1 MKKPIIAVIL
11 VLILATFACSISNI
25 EMKTIE
31 TQTVSINEPLPSNL
45 EEAELVFN
53 MTAGEFN
60 IIPGSGALVSGSI
73 IYNVEQWEP
82 QFTRSNNYYE
92 VKQVSPFSF
101 SGIPTSNLVNSWD
114 LALSTEIPL
123 SMTIEGGASENH
135 FDFTGLQLTNLKVTQ
150 GASETTVRFDAYNPQ
165 QMDSFS
171 FTTGASSA
179 ELYGLGYA
187 NFSDMTF
194 SAGAGD
200 YTLDFTGALT
210 HDTTVNIKSTI
221 SNIRII
227 IPAGMKAVII
237 NKGTVSN
244 INTEG
249 TWMLND
255 DTYNTVVEGYTLTIN
270 LDMAVGNVTL
280 IHED

>member
-11 VLILATFACSISNI
+11 VLALATFACSVSNI
-25 EMKTIE
+25 EMRTIDL
-31 TQTVSINEPLPSNL
+31 QTVSINEPLPSNM
-45 EEAELVFN
+45 AESEVSFN
-53 MTAGEFN
+53 MTGGTFN
-60 IIPGSGALVSGSI
+60 IQPGSGMLVSGSI
-73 IYNVEQWEP
+73 VYNVEQWEP

-92 VKQVSPFSF
+92 IKQVSPFSF
-101 SGIPTSNLVNSWD
+101 SGIPTNDIVNTWD
-114 LALSTEIPL
+114 LALTNEIPVNL
-123 SMTIEGGASENH
+123 TIEGGASENN
-135 FDFTGLQLTNLKVTQ
+135 FDFTGLKLTGLKITQ
-150 GASETTVRFDAYNPQ
+150 GASETSVQFNAPNTA
-165 QMDSFS
+165 QMQDFS

-179 ELYGLGYA
+179 DLLGLGYA
-187 NFSDMTF
+187 NFTNMTF

-210 HDTTVNIKSTI
+210 HDAIVNIKSTI
-221 SNIRII
+221 SNIRIV
-227 IPAGMKAVII
+227 IPTGMRTVII

-255 DTYNTVVEGYTLTIN
+255 DTYTTLVEGYTLTIN

-280 IHED
+280 IHEN

>member
-25 EMKTIE
+25 EMRTIDL
-31 TQTVSINEPLPSNL
+31 QTVAINEPLPANMA
-45 EEAELVFN
+45 EAELSFS
-53 MTAGEFN
+53 MTGGTFN
-60 IIPGSGALVSGSI
+60 IVPGSGMLASGSI
-73 IYNVEQWEP
+73 VYNVEQWEP

-92 VKQVSPFSF
+92 IKQVSPFSF
-101 SGIPTSNLVNSWD
+101 SGIPTNDVVNTWD
-114 LALSTEIPL
+114 LALTNEIPL
-123 SMTIEGGASENH
+123 NLTIEGGASENIY
-135 FDFTGLQLTNLKVTQ
+135 DFTGLKLAGLKITQ
-150 GASETTVRFDAYNPQ
+150 GASETDVRFDAPNTTPLQ
-165 QMDSFS
+165 DFS

-179 ELYGLGYA
+179 ELFGLGYA
-187 NFSDMTF
+187 NFTTMNF

-210 HDTTVNIKSTI
+210 HDATVNIKSTI

-255 DTYNTVVEGYTLTIN
+255 DTYNTLVEGYTLTIN

-280 IHED
+280 THED

>member
-25 EMKTIE
+25 EMRTIDL
-31 TQTVSINEPLPSNL
+31 QTVAINEPLPANMA
-45 EEAELVFN
+45 EAELSFS
-53 MTAGEFN
+53 MTGGTFN
-60 IIPGSGALVSGSI
+60 IVPGSGMLASGSI
-73 IYNVEQWEP
+73 VYNVEQWEP

-92 VKQVSPFSF
+92 IKQVSPFSF
-101 SGIPTSNLVNSWD
+101 SGIPTNDVVNTWD
-114 LALSTEIPL
+114 LALTNEIPL
-123 SMTIEGGASENH
+123 NLTIEGGASENVY
-135 FDFTGLQLTNLKVTQ
+135 DFTGLKLTGLKITQ
-150 GASETTVRFDAYNPQ
+150 GASETDVRFDAPNTTQ
-165 QMDSFS
+165 LQDFS

-179 ELYGLGYA
+179 ELFGLGYA
-187 NFSDMTF
+187 NFTTMNF

-210 HDTTVNIKSTI
+210 HDATVNIKSTI

-227 IPAGMKAVII
+227 IPAGMKAVIV

-255 DTYNTVVEGYTLTIN
+255 DTYNTLVEGYTL
-270 LDMAVGNVTL
+270 
-280 IHED
+280 

>member
-31 TQTVSINEPLPSNL
+31 TQTVSINEPLPTNL
-45 EEAELVFN
+45 EEAELSFN
-53 MTAGEFN
+53 MTGGTFN
-60 IIPGSGALVSGSI
+60 IQPGSGMLVSGSI
-73 IYNVEQWEP
+73 VYNVEQWEP

-92 VKQVSPFSF
+92 VKQVNPFSF
-101 SGIPTSNLVNSWD
+101 SGIPTNDVVNTWD
-114 LALSTEIPL
+114 LVLSNEIPISL
-123 SMTIEGGASENH
+123 TVGGGASENNY
-135 FDFTGLQLTNLKVTQ
+135 DFTGLKLTGLNITQ
-150 GASETTVRFDAYNPQ
+150 GASETTVRFDAPNPQ
-165 QMDSFS
+165 QMNNFS
-171 FTTGASSA
+171 FKTGASSA

-194 SAGAGD
+194 TAGAGD
-200 YTLDFTGALT
+200 YTLDFTGVLT
-210 HDTTVNIKSTI
+210 HDATVNIKSTI
-221 SNIRII
+221 SNIRIL
-227 IPAGMKAVII
+227 IPAGMKAVIV

-255 DTYNTVVEGYTLTIN
+255 DTFNTIVEGYTLTIN

-280 IHED
+280 VHED

>member
-1 MKKPIIAVIL
+1 MKKPILAVIL
-11 VLILATFACSISNI
+11 VLTLATFACSVSNI
-25 EMKTIE
+25 EMKTID
-31 TQTVSINEPLPSNL
+31 TQTVAVNEPLPTNM
-45 EEAELVFN
+45 EEAEVSFN
-53 MTAGEFN
+53 MAAGEFN
-60 IIPGSGALVSGSI
+60 INPGSGALVSGSI
-73 IYNVEQWEP
+73 VYNVEQWEP

-101 SGIPTSNLVNSWD
+101 SGIPTSDVANTWD
-114 LALSTEIPL
+114 LALASEIPL
-123 SMTIEGGASENH
+123 SLTVEGGASKNEFNL
-135 FDFTGLQLTNLKVTQ
+135 TGLQIRNLQITQ
-150 GASETTVRFDAYNPQ
+150 GASETIVRFDAPNPQ
-165 QMDSFS
+165 QMDNFS

-179 ELYGLGYA
+179 DLYGLGYA
-187 NFSDMTF
+187 NFTDMDF

-210 HDTTVNIKSTI
+210 HDARVDIKSTI

-227 IPAGMKAVII
+227 IPAGMKAVIV
-237 NKGTVSN
+237 NRGTVSN

-255 DTYNTVVEGYTLTIN
+255 DTYNTVVEGFTLTIN

-280 IHED
+280 IHEN